1 MKRALLVLVAC
12 GKPAEPPPKPVVVAR
27 DAARAWP
34 VAPAPTLPPDLAIS
48 WPTTF
53 DEVRAIEDGEPLAG
67 GLTAYGVTIPS
78 GFPRVFVTNVDL
90 LTLESAWGKLA
101 RDDAGYAVW
110 WNPAEH
116 VRARFDVPNP
126 TPSRGRGLE
135 LAPYVSTID
144 RVANLDELAIA
155 GLPAVPPG
163 EWDPGPV
170 VVSITEANPGKRVR
184 FTVRVDGPPVDEQA
198 VLAKLREI
206 YGEPL
211 AIDDRWTY
219 GKGRVVV
226 RHVEQVPAVEITYL
240 SP

>member
-1 MKRALLVLVAC
+1 MRAFEA
-12 GKPAEPPPKPVVVAR
+12 GA
-27 DAARAWP
+27 
-34 VAPAPTLPPDLAIS
+34 
-48 WPTTF
+48 
-53 DEVRAIEDGEPLAG
+53 PLAG
-67 GLTAYGVTIPS
+67 GLTAYGVTIPTA
-78 GFPRVFVTNVDL
+78 FPRVFVTGVDL
-90 LTLESAWGKLA
+90 LMLESAWGKLA
-101 RDDAGYAVW
+101 RDHAGYAVW
-110 WNPAEH
+110 WNPAAH

-144 RVANLDELAIA
+144 RIANIDELAIA

-170 VVSITEANPGKRVR
+170 VVSISEANPGKRVR
-184 FTVRVDGPPVDEQA
+184 FTVRVDGPPVDERA
-198 VLAKLREI
+198 VIAKLREI

-211 AIDDRWTY
+211 AGDDLFTF
-219 GKGRVVV
+219 GKGRLIV

>member
-1 MKRALLVLVAC
+1 VRVL
-12 GKPAEPPPKPVVVAR
+12 
-27 DAARAWP
+27 
-34 VAPAPTLPPDLAIS
+34 
-48 WPTTF
+48 
-53 DEVRAIEDGEPLAG
+53 EDGEPLAG

-78 GFPRVFVTNVDL
+78 AYPRVFVTSVDL

-101 RDDAGYAVW
+101 RDHSGYAVW
-110 WNPAEH
+110 WNPAAH

-144 RVANLDELAIA
+144 RIANLDELVIA
-155 GLPAVPPG
+155 GLPTVPPG

-170 VVSITEANPGKRVR
+170 AVSITDAKRVR
-184 FTVRVDGPPVDEQA
+184 FTVRVDGPPVDESA

-206 YGEPL
+206 YGEPV
-211 AIDDRWTY
+211 ADSGRWFF
-219 GKGRVVV
+219 GKGRLVV
-226 RHVEQVPAVEITYL
+226 RLVDQAPALEITYT